1 VETDKFKPK
10 KLQRTMIDNKKLIQK
25 GHEYRLRDDI
35 CYNVDFVIAPKYVFK
50 SLNLWYDCN

>member
-1 VETDKFKPK
+1 M
-10 KLQRTMIDNKKLIQK
+10 QRNIIDNKKLIQK